1 MHSLEHIVAVVRLWG
16 PLWSYSM
23 FAFENLNGY
32 LGKTY
37 HGTHKIVYQMSFQ
50 IQLHQSLPDKLL
62 QLRKNESVEVQ
73 AYIDKILPS
82 NSNRM
87 HQIDTNCYAIG
98 TLSMHTLTDEERSV
112 ATTCGF
118 IIPNSNVTCFSRPFE
133 ISEADSPLNSGHSSQ
148 TGTTSDSAIRFIHH
162 LVWSRLTHSIL
173 SAPA

>member
-1 MHSLEHIVAVVRLWG
+1 
-16 PLWSYSM
+16 M
-23 FAFENLNGY
+23 FAFENVNGY

-50 IQLHQSLPDKLL
+50 IQLRQSLPDKLL

-82 NSNRM
+82 NSSRM

-98 TLSMHTLTDEERSV
+98 TLSMHKLTDEERSV

-118 IIPNSNVTCFSRPFE
+118 TITNSNVTCFSRLMLRNTIYYDF
-133 ISEADSPLNSGHSSQ
+133 
-148 TGTTSDSAIRFIHH
+148 
-162 LVWSRLTHSIL
+162 
-173 SAPA
+173 